1 MISVKEFAFE
11 NKVSESIVY
20 RHIRNHKEAL
30 GENVQRQHG
39 RTWLT
44 DEGVSFIKSLM
55 TQQTIVREKAND
67 VVRNLEQELLAK
79 NASIQAQADI
89 IRSLE
94 LKLEGYEEN
103 KKLLE
108 DGRKRIDDLEAQNAD
123 LKADNE
129 VQRGKAAEAEQKAL
143 EANSEAYRA
152 KEELQAEKNRK
163 LTFKERLLGR
173 KIGE

>member
-11 NKVSESIVY
+11 NKVSESIIY

-30 GENVQRQHG
+30 GENVRRQHG

-89 IRSLE
+89 IKALE
-94 LKLEGYEEN
+94 LKLEGFEEN

-108 DGRKRIDDLEAQNAD
+108 DGQKKIDALED
-123 LKADNE
+123 EKASLGREIE
-129 VQRGKAAEAEQKAL
+129 VQRGKVAEAEKRAL

-152 KEELQAEKNRK
+152 KEELQAEKSRK
-163 LTFKERLLGR
+163 LTWKERLLGR